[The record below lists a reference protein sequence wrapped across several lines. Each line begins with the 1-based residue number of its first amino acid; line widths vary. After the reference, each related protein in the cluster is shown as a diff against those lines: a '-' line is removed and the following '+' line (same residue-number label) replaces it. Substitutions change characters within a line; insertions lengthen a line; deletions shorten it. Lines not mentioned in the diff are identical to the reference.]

1 MHRIIDVNVNRAT
14 EALRVVEEVSRFVLE
29 DEGITT
35 ELKNLRHEII
45 TAFGSQ
51 YSQLIENRDTEGDV
65 GTEIPNPSSRKSLID
80 IHKANFKR
88 LQQALRVLSEFN
100 PGLSDKIRYD
110 SYILEKKMYKEL
122 TNKHK
127 KYLLNDKKLYLVT
140 DRSNFNNEDDFLNA
154 VASALK
160 GGVQIVQLREKTA
173 TAKEFIA
180 LGKKVR
186 ELCSLYDA
194 IFIINDR
201 VDIAMAVQADGV
213 HLGQDD
219 MDVAIARNILG
230 SEAIIGLSTHCLE
243 HALQAVQA
251 GADYIGV
258 GPVFTTPTKPGRQ
271 AVGLE
276 YVRWAADN
284 VNIPWFAIGGINPD
298 NLNEVVQAGAFR
310 VAAVRA
316 IINAEQPEQAARRF
330 LNISQGG

>member
-35 ELKNLRHEII
+35 ELKNLRHGII

-51 YSQLIENRDTEGDV
+51 YSQLIENRNTEGDI

-100 PGLSDKIRYD
+100 QGLSDKIRYD

-122 TNKHK
+122 LTKHK

-186 ELCSLYDA
+186 ELCSLYEA

-201 VDIAMAVQADGV
+201 VDIAMAVNADGV

-219 MDVAIARNILG
+219 MDIALARNILG
-230 SEAIIGLSTHCLE
+230 SEAIIGLSTHCPE
-243 HALQAVQA
+243 HALRAMEA
-251 GADYIGV
+251 GVDYIGV

-276 YVRWAADN
+276 YVQWAAEN
-284 VNIPWFAIGGINPD
+284 VSIPWFAIGGID
-298 NLNEVVQAGAFR
+298 SENLSEVVQAGALR

-316 IINAEQPEQAARRF
+316 IINVEVPEQVASMF
-330 LNISQGG
+330 LQGLKI